1 MILSLALLLPSKPTV
16 LTLQT
21 GAPFL
26 RGGEGG
32 PQNQIQTIGC
42 ELQLPYPGFQKSKT
56 SLTQPQTPFQARAD
70 ESEPAKQAKESDCH
84 LSLCQHLCA
93 SGPGILETCDP
104 SPGDY
109 WATTIGQWAGNR
121 PPTAAPLDH
130 LIPDVGGCAIN
141 CSGGSPWGVWTGG
154 QVGECGDGW

>member
-1 MILSLALLLPSKPTV
+1 MNDTLVGLATAVKTHGSHSPNWSALSP
-16 LTLQT
+16 
-21 GAPFL
+21 
-26 RGGEGG
+26 GGEGG
-32 PQNQIQTIGC
+32 PQNQIQIIGC
-42 ELQLPYPGFQKSKT
+42 ELQLPYPGFQKGKT

-84 LSLCQHLCA
+84 LSLRQHLCA

-109 WATTIGQWAGNR
+109 WTTGGQWAGNR

-130 LIPDVGGCAIN
+130 LFPM
-141 CSGGSPWGVWTGG
+141 
-154 QVGECGDGW
+154 

>member
-1 MILSLALLLPSKPTV
+1 MNDTLAGLATAFKTHGSHSPNWSTLSQGVGK
-16 LTLQT
+16 
-21 GAPFL
+21 
-26 RGGEGG
+26 GG

-42 ELQLPYPGFQKSKT
+42 ELQLPYPGFQKGKT

-70 ESEPAKQAKESDCH
+70 EDPG
-84 LSLCQHLCA
+84 SLRPVILARGTTGPPPLA
-93 SGPGILETCDP
+93 SGQET
-104 SPGDY
+104 
-109 WATTIGQWAGNR
+109 R

-130 LIPDVGGCAIN
+130 LIPDLGGCAIN